1 MEAPTSEPAGNPNGT
16 GNTQNLT
23 VPVMQEN
30 TNGSVPAP
38 TSTISN
44 GISAGKFSP
53 LSHHILQLLTP
64 IPDEIALYDRQIR
77 LWGLKAQESIRNANI
92 LLITMKAL
100 ANEIAK
106 NLVLAGINSLTLCD
120 HCPVLPSDLT
130 SQFFLPSDRSP
141 VGTNRAIAASTNIQR
156 LNPRVSINIDTLDIR
171 LKPPSYF
178 SAFDIIIATD
188 LDAPTLNLINTATRL
203 NNRKFYAAGSH
214 GMYGFL
220 FSDLIEHNF
229 IISRSISNVPTVVG
243 PESPTRSIISSSP
256 DPNDPKVENV
266 TKRELFSTW
275 LLASS
280 SPLPAEILKSPRRK
294 KVVTPILSCLRGLWE
309 FESQF
314 GIRPNPND
322 KAQLAQFTILCGEQH
337 KALGLPAETLRSE
350 TLRAFLQNI
359 GGEVSPVAAV
369 LGGQLAQDVINVLG
383 RTQQPIQNFVVFDG
397 ERSEAGVYALHPTE
411 GELGRGLLPISGG
424 QQQQQQQQQQ

>member
-1 MEAPTSEPAGNPNGT
+1 MEPQTSTPADNLNGT
-16 GNTQNLT
+16 ENAQSLT

-38 TSTISN
+38 TSTTPN
-44 GISAGKFSP
+44 GISA
-53 LSHHILQLLTP
+53 
-64 IPDEIALYDRQIR
+64 DEIALYDRQIR

-106 NLVLAGINSLTLCD
+106 NLVLAGINSLTICD
-120 HCPVLPSDLT
+120 HSPVTPADLT
-130 SQFFLPSDRSP
+130 SQFFLSAEPSSP
-141 VGTNRAIAASTNIQR
+141 INTNRAIAASTAIQR
-156 LNPRVSINIDTLDIR
+156 LNPRVTINIDTVDIR

-178 SAFDIIIATD
+178 SAFDIVIATD

-214 GMYGFL
+214 GMFGFL
-220 FSDLIEHNF
+220 FSDLIEHDF
-229 IISRSISNVPTVVG
+229 IISRNVSNIPTAIG
-243 PESPTRSIISSSP
+243 PESPTRSIISCSP
-256 DPNDPKVENV
+256 SPNDPKVELV

-280 SPLPAEILKSPRRK
+280 SPLPSEMLKSPRRR
-294 KVVTPILSCLRGLWE
+294 KVVTPILSCLRALWE
-309 FESQF
+309 FENQF
-314 GIRPNPND
+314 GCQPNPND
-322 KAQLAQFTILCGEQH
+322 KAQLAQFTIMCGEQH

-350 TLRAFLQNI
+350 TLRAFLMNI
-359 GGEVSPVAAV
+359 GREISPVTAV

-397 ERSEAGVYALHPTE
+397 ERMEAGVYALHPKE

-424 QQQQQQQQQQ
+424 QQQQIQKGDVIDFD